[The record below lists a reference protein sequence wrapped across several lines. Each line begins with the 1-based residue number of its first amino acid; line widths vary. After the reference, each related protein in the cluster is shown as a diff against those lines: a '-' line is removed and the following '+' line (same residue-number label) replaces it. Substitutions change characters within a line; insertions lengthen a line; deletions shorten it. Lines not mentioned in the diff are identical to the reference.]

1 GFARDL
7 TAANA
12 AEEDRKRLLSELQL
26 LLDSTDEGIFAVD
39 TEGRCT
45 MLNHSAAAT
54 LGFKSEEL
62 FGEQVHG
69 LFHQRRI
76 DGSMYP
82 EETCPITAV
91 MRDGNPR
98 RITDEVFWNAS
109 GQPIAVDYS
118 AAPIVAD
125 GLIRGVV
132 VTFTDVT
139 ERRKLE
145 AQLER
150 AERLGSLGRLAA
162 TVAHEFNNVLMS
174 ISPFVEIL
182 RRDATTPRSS
192 GACDQILKALRRGKG
207 ITEEILRFTQP
218 AEPRLASIPASDWIN
233 AFATEAASLLGNRI
247 EFKIVSD
254 ADVPNI
260 LGDANQLHQVF
271 TNLVINARDAMP
283 GGGVLE
289 IGVRRELKAKV
300 FPFGVVRNAEQFAHF
315 WIRDTG
321 TGMPPE
327 VLRHIFEPLFTTK
340 RNGTGLGLA
349 VTHQVVK
356 RHGGELFVQSKV
368 GVGSTFHLFIPLAGF
383 ATTTVAPRATESK
396 PKRARFQRIL
406 IVE

>member
-1 GFARDL
+1 MQGGIVTHAEIHLRGRDRGILVDANAFVRGDANSRKIYGFARDI

-132 VTFTDVT
+132 VTFTELTTKEPKYCV
-139 ERRKLE
+139 
-145 AQLER
+145 
-150 AERLGSLGRLAA
+150 
-162 TVAHEFNNVLMS
+162 VA
-174 ISPFVEIL
+174 
-182 RRDATTPRSS
+182 
-192 GACDQILKALRRGKG
+192 
-207 ITEEILRFTQP
+207 
-218 AEPRLASIPASDWIN
+218 
-233 AFATEAASLLGNRI
+233 
-247 EFKIVSD
+247 
-254 ADVPNI
+254 
-260 LGDANQLHQVF
+260 
-271 TNLVINARDAMP
+271 
-283 GGGVLE
+283 
-289 IGVRRELKAKV
+289 
-300 FPFGVVRNAEQFAHF
+300 
-315 WIRDTG
+315 
-321 TGMPPE
+321 PE
-327 VLRHIFEPLFTTK
+327 VLKKSPPTRLVGRGPSTSTRSSSWKPGPPL
-340 RNGTGLGLA
+340 R
-349 VTHQVVK
+349 
-356 RHGGELFVQSKV
+356 
-368 GVGSTFHLFIPLAGF
+368 
-383 ATTTVAPRATESK
+383 
-396 PKRARFQRIL
+396 
-406 IVE
+406 